1 MTSHKSGTGRRPPPL
16 IPDLV
21 VVPSRAQL
29 FMFSAATWNRH
40 RIHYDKDAALADG
53 LPDVVVQRALLGD
66 FLARMLTDW
75 LAETGEIHR
84 LSWRVT
90 GSAVP
95 EVALRCTGVIVGTES
110 AEVGSF
116 VRCKLHVRTEA
127 GDDVAAGD
135 AVVRVYY

>member
-1 MTSHKSGTGRRPPPL
+1 VDSHQNGTRQRLPAL
-16 IPDLV
+16 IPELV
-21 VVPSRAQL
+21 VVPSRVQL

-75 LAETGEIHR
+75 LAESGEIAR
-84 LSWRVT
+84 LSWRVS

-95 EVALRCTGVIVGTES
+95 GVALHCTGEIVGFET
-110 AEVGSF
+110 VGDSRL
-116 VRCKLHVRTEA
+116 VRCELHVRNEA
-127 GDDVAAGD
+127 GDGIAAGD
-135 AVVRVYY
+135 AVARLY